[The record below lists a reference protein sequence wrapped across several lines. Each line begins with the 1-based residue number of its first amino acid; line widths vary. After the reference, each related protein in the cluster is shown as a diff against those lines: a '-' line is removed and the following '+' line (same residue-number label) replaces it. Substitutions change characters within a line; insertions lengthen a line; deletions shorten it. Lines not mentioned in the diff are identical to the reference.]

1 MGGGESYLKLET
13 GKRERKMNARVNRG
27 SGYGKDEIARGG
39 REQLAGTKLPSSV
52 KGLCESKGV
61 GRVRREGPGR
71 NSG

>member
-13 GKRERKMNARVNRG
+13 GKRERKMNARG

>member
-39 REQLAGTKLPSSV
+39 REQLWLTAKTRTQVAEVLGRTHW
-52 KGLCESKGV
+52 CELS
-61 GRVRREGPGR
+61 
-71 NSG
+71 